1 MFFIKLFLKLR
12 WTNENICLIYVISGL
27 SVTVGKV
34 FIFVHKQL
42 SASVSLEL
50 ELHVCI
56 VCTKVPVEKTKYELA
71 NTGDLQ
77 SCFH

>member
-1 MFFIKLFLKLR
+1 M
-12 WTNENICLIYVISGL
+12 
-27 SVTVGKV
+27 TVGKV

-42 SASVSLEL
+42 SASVSEL